1 MVKNYIYNGE
11 NGKQAKVTKT
21 FEYYGDMEIYKKN
34 IYNQWIPTIEEVSIY
49 HCEKVKDAIKE
60 KKDIIIVND
69 EEETELLEQNGFVAT
84 NFVCNCF
91 TNEESMKKSLEDF
104 EGAEIVYVDSFWLET
119 ICSWKSK
126 VEDKELR
133 KIFIE
138 TLSNKVKDIKLYDTH
153 LKKIANILA
162 EEKGKERFEDILKR
176 AK

>member
-11 NGKQAKVTKT
+11 NGKKARVTKT
-21 FEYYGDMEIYKKN
+21 FEYYGDLEIYKKN
-34 IYNQWIPTIEEVSIY
+34 IYNQWIPTSEEVSIY

-91 TNEESMKKSLEDF
+91 KNEELMKKSLEDF

-119 ICSWKSK
+119 ICSWKGK

-138 TLSNKVKDIKLYDTH
+138 TLSNMVKDIKIYDRK
-153 LKKIANILA
+153 LKEIADILA
-162 EEKGKERFEDILKR
+162 EENGKERFEDILKR